1 MRCSFPA
8 GTTTG
13 DAADVGCGY
22 EQLGLAEDRLE
33 KPAVTPCLLL
43 SAGSLGAG
51 GEGCSIPF
59 LLVSALAVK
68 TRQ

>member
-1 MRCSFPA
+1 MPGA
-8 GTTTG
+8 GPTTR
-13 DAADVGCGY
+13 DAAAVGHGY

-43 SAGSLGAG
+43 SVCSLGLG
-51 GEGCSIPF
+51 GEGWSIQVS
-59 LLVSALAVK
+59 LVPVLAVK